1 MRLSRLVTAFA
12 ALLASAFVS
21 YAGDVSATRSA
32 KVAADFFAASSQ
44 RRPKVLLSLSE
55 SGDEKSA
62 AVAYRAYNRDGG
74 GFVVIAGNDV
84 VEPVLAYSN
93 EGSFPSE
100 EEMPDNMKWWFGM
113 IARQIE
119 AIPDDAQATEEIKA
133 RWADPANAPKS
144 NSSSLQYDTA
154 LWGQD
159 APYNNKC
166 PMSGSERCIT
176 GCVAT
181 AGAIIARYFQW
192 PDRGEGTVPAREDGN
207 PGVFFGEHTLGHEY
221 PWDNMPTDLSGG
233 YTDAQAD
240 AISTLLYDMGTLAK
254 MQYGIKSSGAY
265 TFNLLAGMKTHMKYN
280 KGAYLAN
287 RNDYTDEKWTALMK
301 QTLEECG
308 PCVYSGQDVAGQG
321 GHTFVVDGYDESDRF
336 HFNWGWSCA
345 RNCYCYIP
353 QLHPDGSKYDFSD
366 DQELLVN
373 LVPDRTGTSTG
384 YDNIIFYGQQFS
396 SGSFYGISS
405 STVNYEQNVQ
415 FTLSA
420 GWLMSTGGDFSGK
433 FIFALYDKDGNF
445 KQDISS
451 ARIKDIYFGGN
462 LYTVTNV
469 SCKIT
474 TEISPGD
481 RIKLRYEGQYNA
493 GIVEVGAGCVTE
505 IIVMEEIPEDPA
517 ANVTPAQIAE
527 TTSLSYNRSSGQFT
541 ITLQYPANWSVTNS
555 AGTVL
560 SSGVAADGGSVT
572 ISTSSLSSGV
582 YTISLGSLDNPF
594 TFSFTK

>member
-1 MRLSRLVTAFA
+1 MVTALA
-12 ALLASAFVS
+12 ALLVTAFVS
-21 YAGDVSATRSA
+21 YAGNVSPARSA
-32 KVAADFFAASSQ
+32 KAAADFFAASSL
-44 RRPKVLLSLSE
+44 RRHQVILSLSGTDGGE
-55 SGDEKSA
+55 SA

-84 VEPVLAYSN
+84 VEPVLAYSD
-93 EGSFPSE
+93 EGTFPSE
-100 EEMPDNMKWWFGM
+100 AEMPDNMKWWFGM
-113 IARQIE
+113 LARQIE
-119 AIPDDAQATEEIKA
+119 AIPDGAEATEQIKA
-133 RWADPANAPKS
+133 RWADPANAPKA

-154 LWGQD
+154 IWDQD

-166 PMSGSERCIT
+166 PMSGSERCLT

-192 PDRGEGTVPAREDGN
+192 PDRGEGTVPAREDDN
-207 PGVFFGEHTLGHEY
+207 PGVYFGEHTLGHEY

-240 AISTLLYDMGTLAK
+240 AISTLIYDMGTLAK
-254 MQYGIKSSGAY
+254 MQYGTKSSGAY
-265 TFNLLAGMKTHMKYN
+265 SFNLLAGMKTYMKYN

-287 RNDYTDEKWTALMK
+287 RDDYTDEKWTALMK

-336 HFNWGWSCA
+336 HFNWGWSGA

-373 LVPDRTGTSTG
+373 LVPDRTATSTG
-384 YDNIIFYGQQFS
+384 YDNIIFYGAELNGYS
-396 SGSFYGISS
+396 RYGISS
-405 STVNYEQNVQ
+405 STDTYSQNVR

-420 GWLMSTGGDFSGK
+420 GWLEPTGSAFSGN
-433 FIFALYDKDGNF
+433 FFFALYDKEGNF

-451 ARIKDIYFGGN
+451 AKSMSISFGGK
-462 LYTVTNV
+462 VSRIDNV
-469 SCKIT
+469 SCMIT
-474 TEISPGD
+474 TTIAPGD

-505 IIVMEEIPEDPA
+505 IIVMEEGPEDPA
-517 ANVTPAQIAE
+517 ANVTAAQIAE
-527 TTSLSYNRSSGQFT
+527 TTSLTYNRSNGQFT
-541 ITLQYPANWSVTNS
+541 IKLQLPANWSVTDS
-555 AGTVL
+555 GGTVI
-560 SSGVAADGGSVT
+560 SNGVAADGGSVT
-572 ISTSSLSSGV
+572 IDTSSLSSGV
-582 YTISLGSLDNPF
+582 YTISLGSLDRPF
-594 TFSFTK
+594 MFSFTK